1 MAYVTK
7 ATPKEA
13 KYIKKGR
20 NWTARLCMDD
30 ADGNQHKVDFWE
42 YIKGE
47 VKLAI
52 EIQAHA
58 THKKKLLEF
67 GGIARRNIIALIK
80 KEEGLSARG
89 KRGVHIAVPEINF
102 EEGGLFESQS
112 DIDFWT
118 KIVSGEMRT
127 ETGIENCDFT
137 IKCQKKIQRFY
148 TYMYNEEP
156 IETIKKAYTK
166 VMKQVEEQAE
176 KVFEDKE
183 EDVTYWF
190 CGKTKGESSK
200 EKSGDG
206 GYLTF
211 MNQLQENRKEYET
224 LFKIYIQGV
233 QTTKL

>member
-1 MAYVTK
+1 
-7 ATPKEA
+7 
-13 KYIKKGR
+13 
-20 NWTARLCMDD
+20 
-30 ADGNQHKVDFWE
+30 
-42 YIKGE
+42 
-47 VKLAI
+47 
-52 EIQAHA
+52 
-58 THKKKLLEF
+58 
-67 GGIARRNIIALIK
+67 
-80 KEEGLSARG
+80 
-89 KRGVHIAVPEINF
+89 
-102 EEGGLFESQS
+102 
-112 DIDFWT
+112 
-118 KIVSGEMRT
+118 
-127 ETGIENCDFT
+127 
-137 IKCQKKIQRFY
+137 
-148 TYMYNEEP
+148 MYNEEP

-176 KVFEDKE
+176 KVFEDKG